1 AGMYAPV
8 LLLKA
13 RSFAFYILWEVFFII
28 GSFSLLWGPCNHI
41 KHLCSVERL
50 PFTTVYFGTMF
61 LTLYSALWMK
71 NTILTAICAIA
82 QVIAL
87 IWYVISYIPGGQ
99 TGLKF
104 FTKICTSTVTRASS
118 RMLPV

>member
-1 AGMYAPV
+1 MDLQNFTFEIV
-8 LLLKA
+8 DTIIFKA
-13 RSFAFYILWEVFFII
+13 ISSPYQ
-28 GSFSLLWGPCNHI
+28 
-41 KHLCSVERL
+41 
-50 PFTTVYFGTMF
+50 Y
-61 LTLYSALWMK
+61 MK